1 MAKANAAKGAKKGR
15 RFGRPR
21 SAAAMKACALRKEQR
36 IADNKARK
44 DANDAL
50 RAAGIPTA
58 WEKAKEARR
67 AARKHLQR
75 GG

>member
-1 MAKANAAKGAKKGR
+1 MATKSAAKGAKKGR

-21 SAAAMKACALRKEQR
+21 SAAAMKRCAVRKEQR
-36 IADNKARK
+36 IAENKARK
-44 DANDAL
+44 EANDAL
-50 RAAGIPTA
+50 RAAGLPTA

-67 AARKHLQR
+67 VKRH